1 MKFPTEGNWKEDMDN
16 RPLVAKK
23 VMKYGSCAV
32 FCAALLFLLFSVPA
46 ACQEKTISNIVL
58 EGADRITQEAFLAL
72 TSLRPGQAYD
82 EEYIKREF
90 KRIWDSGL
98 FEDLTVD
105 EEETPEGVRITFSV
119 KERPIISSVEYK
131 GSKRLTATTV
141 LDKLKENKADVRTGT
156 ILDFGVIKRAE
167 AALRFMAAEKGYPEA
182 VVSSEIK
189 NLGKSQVAVIFH
201 LDDGPKARIKSVNFL
216 GANAFSQGKLRRTF
230 KKTRS
235 HWWLS
240 WASRHDIYSESRYQE
255 DEKLLRDLY
264 ESEGFLDIEVGDP
277 IVDSRITDGGKKKE
291 IDITIP
297 VKEGVSYNLGTVE
310 IEGNTV
316 LTDEELM
323 KGMRFTEGK
332 TFNKLGFDGVLRV
345 FEKKY
350 GEKGYIY
357 ASAVPIFDK
366 DPEAK
371 KADVTVSITENEQYF
386 VNRIEFLG
394 NMTTRD
400 YVLRREMQVYE
411 QELFNYKRYEKG
423 LYRVKMG
430 GIFEIKED
438 PVITKLPDENK
449 VDIRITGTEAN
460 KNELLFGGGYGGV
473 NGFFLTGQ
481 FKTYNFMG
489 KGTTLSLNA
498 DFGDVQKLYSINYSD
513 PWFFG
518 KRVGFSRSLFNSELE
533 YLQFD
538 QASTGGSMAV
548 TWPLGNFGGFQT
560 GYRMERSKVKNV
572 ESYLSS
578 SSYYYGLYSNNTLT
592 SAVFM
597 SLFWNSVNNPFRPSR
612 GWSAY
617 LNNTV
622 AGGALGGDN
631 NFIKPGFEGSLFLPT
646 MRKQNAA
653 FRLQM
658 GYVTPFD
665 GDEIP
670 LWERY
675 FLGGEDSLRGF
686 GVRSVYPLTKDER
699 YFVDPESGTIEGGN
713 RYLLANIEYV
723 FHLTEQVDIALFSDI
738 GNTYHERQKW
748 EISNYRA
755 DAGFEVRFFIPMFNV
770 PLRLIWAKNLKEKPG
785 DDFSKFQFTIGLTF

>member
-1 MKFPTEGNWKEDMDN
+1 MDN
-16 RPLVAKK
+16 RPLGTKK
-23 VMKYGSCAV
+23 VKKAGSSAV
-32 FCAALLFLLFSVPA
+32 FCAALLFLVFSVSVL
-46 ACQEKTISNIVL
+46 CQEKTISKIVL

-82 EEYIKREF
+82 EDYIKREF

-98 FEDLTVD
+98 FEDLSVD
-105 EEETPEGVRITFSV
+105 EEDTPEGIRITFNV

-131 GSKRLTATTV
+131 GSKKLTATTV

-156 ILDFGVIKRAE
+156 ILDFGVIKKAE

-182 VVSSEIK
+182 VISSEIK

-201 LDDGPKARIKSVNFL
+201 LEDGPKARIKSVKFL
-216 GANAFSQGKLRRTF
+216 DAKAFSQRKLRYTF
-230 KKTRS
+230 KKTRP

-264 ESEGFLDIEVGDP
+264 ESQGFLDIEIGDP
-277 IVDSRITDGGKKKE
+277 IVDSRLTDGGSKKE

-297 VKEGVSYNLGTVE
+297 VKEGISYNLGKVE
-310 IEGNTV
+310 IDGNTV
-316 LTDEELM
+316 LSDEELM

-332 TFNKLGFDGVLRV
+332 TFNKLGFDSVLRV
-345 FEKKY
+345 FERKY

-371 KADVTVSITENEQYF
+371 KTDVTVSITENEQYY

-423 LYRVKMG
+423 LYRVKMS

-438 PVITKLPDENK
+438 PVITKLPDTNK

-518 KRVGFSRSLFNSELE
+518 KRVGFSTSLFNSELE

-560 GYRMERSKVKNV
+560 GYRMERSKVKNI
-572 ESYLSS
+572 ESYLAS

-597 SLFWNSVNNPFRPSR
+597 SLFWNSINNPFRPSR

-622 AGGALGGDN
+622 AGGAFGGDN
-631 NFIKPGFEGSLFLPT
+631 NFIKPTFEGSLFLPT
-646 MRKQNAA
+646 MKKQNAA
-653 FRLQM
+653 FRLQV
-658 GYVTPFD
+658 GYVTPYD
-665 GDEIP
+665 GDNIP

-723 FHLTEQVDIALFSDI
+723 FHVTEQMDIALFSDI

-755 DAGFEVRFFIPMFNV
+755 DAGVELRFFIPMFNV
-770 PLRLIWAKNLKEKPG
+770 PLRLIWAKNMKEKPG
-785 DDFSKFQFTIGLTF
+785 DDFSSFQFTIGLTF